1 MARELELAGRP
12 EWGFWAALAVLVLIS
27 GAAIWVAVTAPDPR
41 AAWLFGGGA
50 AFCFGLSCLGGYV
63 LVRSAR
69 IFVDNATLVART
81 PFSVRRVAL
90 AEVDRLE
97 VRLRRTRSGFSY
109 RELAVVDQGGL
120 SRASILADD
129 FSDSRIADFAR
140 AAGLRF
146 KPEAGFGISKP
157 TAGLL

>member
-12 EWGFWAALAVLVLIS
+12 AWGFWAALTVLVFIS
-27 GAAIWVAVTAPDPR
+27 GGAIWVAVTAPDPG

-50 AFCFGLSCLGGYV
+50 AFCLGLSCLGGYV

-69 IFVDNATLVART
+69 IFVDDATLVART

-97 VRLRRTRSGFSY
+97 VTLRRNGTGFTY

-120 SRASILADD
+120 PRASILADD
-129 FSDSRIADFAR
+129 FSDSRIAGFAK

-146 KPEAGFGISKP
+146 KSETGPGN
-157 TAGLL
+157 

>member
-1 MARELELAGRP
+1 
-12 EWGFWAALAVLVLIS
+12 
-27 GAAIWVAVTAPDPR
+27 
-41 AAWLFGGGA
+41 
-50 AFCFGLSCLGGYV
+50 
-63 LVRSAR
+63 
-69 IFVDNATLVART
+69 
-81 PFSVRRVAL
+81 VAL

-129 FSDSRIADFAR
+129 FSDSRIAAFAR

-146 KPEAGFGISKP
+146 KPRSRLP
-157 TAGLL
+157 D